1 MLFKIPFNLKCCQ
14 QGCKDAK
21 KWLVS
26 LSVVISVI
34 ILLIIVSKNTI
45 LMFIFINT
53 IIISNVIQINKI
65 IKLDAL

>member
-14 QGCKDAK
+14 HGHKDVK
-21 KWLVS
+21 KWLAL

-34 ILLIIVSKNTI
+34 ILLIIVSKNTM